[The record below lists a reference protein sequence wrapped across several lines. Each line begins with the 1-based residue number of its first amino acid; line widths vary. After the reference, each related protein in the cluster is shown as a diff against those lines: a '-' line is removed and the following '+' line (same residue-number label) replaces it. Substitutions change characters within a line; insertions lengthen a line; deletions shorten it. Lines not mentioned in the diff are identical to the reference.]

1 MIDDDHVKT
10 LNETGE
16 WLLNRA
22 RDLVVEHKKKKRISK
37 KLKNQWKEL
46 HARMNLYLR
55 DMSKVTDE
63 GEEWK
68 NENS

>member
-22 RDLVVEHKKKKRISK
+22 RDLVVERKKKKRVSK
-37 KLKNQWKEL
+37 KLTNRWREL
-46 HARMNLYLR
+46 NGRMKLFLN
-55 DMSKVTDE
+55 DMKKVTDE

-68 NENS
+68 NEN